1 LSLPWR
7 RQTIKKEKTMD
18 WSILLFASKWVF
30 IALVY
35 FVLFVLLVTVRREM
49 SQRIGA
55 SQPQAAAVGRLKI
68 VQPGSDSRARAGA
81 VLDLGPDSSLG
92 AAPDNQIILND
103 RFISGHHA
111 RLRWDGSQWWLED
124 LGSRNGTLLEG
135 RPLPPYRPEAIW
147 PGASLRVGDVV
158 LQLLE

>member
-1 LSLPWR
+1 
-7 RQTIKKEKTMD
+7 MD
-18 WSILLFASKWVF
+18 WSIVLFASRWVF

-35 FVLFVLLVTVRREM
+35 FVLFLLLVTVRRELT
-49 SQRIGA
+49 QRIGA

-68 VQPGSDSRARAGA
+68 INPGSDPRARAGA
-81 VLDLGPDSSLG
+81 VLDIGPDAGLG
-92 AAPDNQIILND
+92 AAPDNQVILGD

-124 LGSRNGTLLEG
+124 LGSRNGTQLDG

-147 PGASLRVGDVV
+147 PGANVQVGDMV
-158 LQLLE
+158 LQLEE

>member
-1 LSLPWR
+1 
-7 RQTIKKEKTMD
+7 MD
-18 WSILLFASKWVF
+18 WSILLFASKWAF

-49 SQRIGA
+49 GQRIGA
-55 SQPQAAAVGRLKI
+55 SQPQSAVIGRLKI
-68 VQPGSDSRARAGA
+68 VQPGSDPRVRAGA
-81 VLDLGPDSSLG
+81 VLELGAEASLG

-103 RFISGHHA
+103 PYISGHHA
-111 RLRWDGSQWWLED
+111 RLRWDGNQWWLED

-135 RPLPPYRPEAIW
+135 RPLAAYRPEAVW
-147 PGASLRVGDVV
+147 PGANIQLGGVV